1 MSIESGEFELI
12 DRFISNLPK
21 LHSKKNILLGP
32 GDDAAHVR
40 LHSQN
45 MLVTTDMLIEHVH
58 FRRDWMSDRQ
68 IGFKAMRVN
77 ISDIAAMGGAP
88 RYAVISLGI
97 PQKTKSQNI
106 IQLMKGLT
114 DAASQAGVEIIGGDT
129 NAVPPSAPWVISVTV
144 MGEHTRGR
152 VLSRAGARDGDDI
165 YVTGFLG
172 ESALGLH
179 LLKKIGKIKKDMVS
193 LSNHDIQKFIHRHFI
208 PPNRVKIGQKLA
220 RLKGVHSM
228 MDLSD
233 GLVGD
238 LGHILR
244 ASRVGAEIYTD
255 KIPVTYEYRKTCQK
269 LKLDP
274 LRLALAGGEDY
285 ELLFTVSPRVKMPH
299 KIDGIPL
306 TKIGKIK
313 KSHLNRFKIINSSG
327 EEVKIKYLSYQHR
340 F

>member
-1 MSIESGEFELI
+1 MPGEFQLI
-12 DRFISNLPK
+12 DRFISHFSK
-21 LHSKKNILLGP
+21 LLRSKKNILLGP

-40 LHSQN
+40 LDSQN

-106 IQLMKGLT
+106 IQLMKGLS
-114 DAASQAGVEIIGGDT
+114 DAASEAGIEIIGGDT
-129 NAVPPSAPWVISVTV
+129 NAVSSGAPWIVNVTLI
-144 MGEHTRGR
+144 GEKTQGR
-152 VLSRAGARDGDDI
+152 VLTRSGARVGDDI

-172 ESALGLH
+172 ESSLGLEA
-179 LLKKIGKIKKDMVS
+179 LKKKIKTFSSAKS
-193 LSNHDIQKFIHRHFI
+193 FIHRHMV
-208 PPNRVKIGQKLA
+208 PPARVKVGQKLA
-220 RLKGVHSM
+220 HIKGVHSM

-233 GLVGD
+233 GLLGD
-238 LGHILR
+238 LGHILH
-244 ASRVGAEIYTD
+244 ASHVSAEIYTHQ
-255 KIPVTYEYRKTCQK
+255 IPITKHYKEICKK
-269 LKLDP
+269 LSVDP
-274 LRLALAGGEDY
+274 LALALAGGEDY
-285 ELLFTVSPRVKMPH
+285 ELLFTVSPRVKIPY

-306 TKIGKIK
+306 NKIGKIK
-313 KSHLNRFKIINSSG
+313 NFHFNRLKLVNSSG
-327 EEVKIKYLSYQHR
+327 EEMKISYRSYQHH